1 MAEVERADGVVNAAF
16 SRVQGLDR
24 YSRSAPIGK
33 AELAAIVLQGLA
45 ELGALADWTVMPGVT
60 ESVLRLLDD
69 DERMKYREF
78 QESVRRAAENTG
90 SAEEQSSSNWVL
102 SGPAEVEIDPVPRSD
117 SRTAT
122 LESVIGDED
131 LARRAAEAIVYQLYY
146 EIVDRATV
154 LVERSAAARER
165 LWPLVWAVAAL
176 IPPPDTS
183 LRQLDAKAPTTRIR
197 TLRGARKP
205 CSSRPAGWPSSR
217 CQTSTAWQP
226 LSAQPPDRS
235 WLRSIRAIRP
245 GASSGCSARP
255 AGVPSSG
262 GVGPGRGWG
271 VRRETGCHPVRCR
284 SGLEPSSVVP

>member
-1 MAEVERADGVVNAAF
+1 MLEVERADALVNAAF

-24 YSRSAPIGK
+24 FSRSAPIGK

-78 QESVRRAAENTG
+78 QDSVRRAAENAR
-90 SAEEQSSSNWVL
+90 SAEQSSSNWVV
-102 SGPAEVEIDPVPRSD
+102 SGAAEVEIDPAPRSD

-122 LESVIGDED
+122 LEDVIADED

-146 EIVDRATV
+146 EIVDRAAI

-183 LRQLDAKAPTTRIR
+183 MRQLDA
-197 TLRGARKP
+197 
-205 CSSRPAGWPSSR
+205 
-217 CQTSTAWQP
+217 Q
-226 LSAQPPDRS
+226 
-235 WLRSIRAIRP
+235 AI
-245 GASSGCSARP
+245 
-255 AGVPSSG
+255 
-262 GVGPGRGWG
+262 
-271 VRRETGCHPVRCR
+271 
-284 SGLEPSSVVP
+284 

>member
-1 MAEVERADGVVNAAF
+1 MLEVERADGVVNAAF

-33 AELAAIVLQGLA
+33 AELATIVLQGLA
-45 ELGALADWTVMPGVT
+45 ELGALADWTVSPGVT

-78 QESVRRAAENTG
+78 QESVRRAAEKAR
-90 SAEEQSSSNWVL
+90 SAEEQSSSNWVI
-102 SGPAEVEIDPVPRSD
+102 SGGAEVEIDPAPRSD

-183 LRQLDAKAPTTRIR
+183 LRHLDAKAI
-197 TLRGARKP
+197 
-205 CSSRPAGWPSSR
+205 
-217 CQTSTAWQP
+217 
-226 LSAQPPDRS
+226 
-235 WLRSIRAIRP
+235 
-245 GASSGCSARP
+245 
-255 AGVPSSG
+255 
-262 GVGPGRGWG
+262 
-271 VRRETGCHPVRCR
+271 
-284 SGLEPSSVVP
+284 